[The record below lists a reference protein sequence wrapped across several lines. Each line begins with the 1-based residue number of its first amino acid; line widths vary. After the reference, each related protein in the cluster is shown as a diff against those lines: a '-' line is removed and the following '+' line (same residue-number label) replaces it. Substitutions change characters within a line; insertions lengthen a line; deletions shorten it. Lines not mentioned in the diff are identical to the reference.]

1 MKQKQIYLIC
11 VTGGRPEAFGLL
23 GGYINRQT
31 YQGPATFLVVDDCDP
46 ATPLPDSRFAVEV
59 IRPSWRWQ
67 KGDNTQCQSMA
78 LALEQV
84 GDNDT
89 VLIIEDDDAYL
100 QNHIEATL
108 HELETVELTGEKV
121 ARYFNVYTR
130 RHQTMSQSNHA
141 TLASTG
147 VRGNALKL
155 LREICDRPARSID
168 INLWHEFHGSKRLTE
183 NANVVGIKGLPGRSG
198 IGIGH
203 RPAFGV
209 PDTDNTLQKWL
220 GARAAAYDKFGD
232 R

>member
-1 MKQKQIYLIC
+1 MSELILITP
-11 VTGGRPEAFGLL
+11 TGGRVEGMELL
-23 GGYINRQT
+23 AQYLDAQT
-31 YQGPATFLVVDDCDP
+31 YKGPATFLVVDDCDP

-59 IRPSWRWQ
+59 LRPSWRWQ

-78 LALEQV
+78 LALDQV

-108 HELETVELTGEKV
+108 HELETVELVGEKV
-121 ARYFNVYTR
+121 ARYYNVYTR

-147 VRGNALKL
+147 MRGNALKL
-155 LREICDRPARSID
+155 LREICDRPTRSID
-168 INLWHEFHGSKRLTE
+168 INLWHEFHGPKSLTE
-183 NANVVGIKGLPGRSG
+183 NANVVGIKGLPGRGG

-203 RPAFGV
+203 KAGFGQ
-209 PDTDNTLQKWL
+209 PDMTNTLRQWL
-220 GARAAAYDKFGD
+220 GARSENYTKFGD

>member
-1 MKQKQIYLIC
+1 MELLAQYLD
-11 VTGGRPEAFGLL
+11 A
-23 GGYINRQT
+23 QT
-31 YQGPATFLVVDDCDP
+31 HKGPARWIVIDDVSP
-46 ATPLPDSRFAVEV
+46 ATDLPDSRFAVEV

-84 GDNDT
+84 GDDDI
-89 VLIIEDDDAYL
+89 VIICEDDDAYL
-100 QNHIEATL
+100 PNHLEATL

-121 ARYFNVYTR
+121 ARYYNVYTR

-155 LREICDRPARSID
+155 LREICDRPTRSID
-168 INLWHEFHGSKRLTE
+168 INLWHEFHGTKRLTE
-183 NANVVGIKGLPGRSG
+183 NANVIGIKGMPGRSG

-203 RPAFGV
+203 RDGFGV
-209 PDTDNTLQKWL
+209 PDTTNILREWIGDCADNYTEFYE
-220 GARAAAYDKFGD
+220 ATD
-232 R
+232 